1 MKKLSKKD
9 EKEQKSLK
17 EKLQEWLQTSTS
29 TPRIPRDNEEK
40 MILGLITS
48 AMNGNSRAF
57 QTINDILN
65 DKNIEGTPEIRVNIV
80 DNTRLEKFIYMNEEQ
95 IEQWEREHEGMK
107 EYKITCLDPETREKL
122 ELEYQSEE

>member
-65 DKNIEGTPEIRVNIV
+65 DKNIE
-80 DNTRLEKFIYMNEEQ
+80 EQ
-95 IEQWEREHEGMK
+95 IEQWERDHEGMK

-122 ELEYQSEE
+122 ELEFQSEE